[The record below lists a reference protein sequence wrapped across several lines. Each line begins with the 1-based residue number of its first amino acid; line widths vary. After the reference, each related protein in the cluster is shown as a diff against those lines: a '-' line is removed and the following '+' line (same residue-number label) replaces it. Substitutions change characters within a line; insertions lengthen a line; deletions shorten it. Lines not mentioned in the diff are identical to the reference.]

1 MAKLI
6 QSVTVY
12 VWPKDEETGEVSY
25 SLYTDEEYNEECKD
39 YGVDSLDGLQFES
52 GGNIVD
58 EIDASED
65 SYSAQGESLSVVN
78 IPDEK
83 YDEVKALLNLLH
95 ETENKVF
102 VLFRDAKSKK

>member
-25 SLYTDEEYNEECKD
+25 SLYTDEEYNEECKE
-39 YGVDSLDGLQFES
+39 YGVDSLDGLQFDYS
-52 GGNIVD
+52 GGIVD

-65 SYSAQGESLSVVN
+65 SYSAQGESLSVVT

-83 YDEVKALLNLLH
+83 YDETKALLKVLH
-95 ETENKVF
+95 ETENKINE
-102 VLFRDAKSKK
+102 LFFNSRR